1 MVCGLL
7 CVVWGVVRNVGCCM
21 VCGLLYDVLSV
32 VQYVG

>member
-7 CVVWGVVRNVGCCM
+7 CVMWGVVRNVGICM